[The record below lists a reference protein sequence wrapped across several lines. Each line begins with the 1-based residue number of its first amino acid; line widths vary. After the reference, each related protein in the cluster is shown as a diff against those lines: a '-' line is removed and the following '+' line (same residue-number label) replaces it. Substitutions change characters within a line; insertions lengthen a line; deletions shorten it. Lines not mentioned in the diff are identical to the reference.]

1 MNKIVD
7 RFNKLLNVSLLFV
20 LFDVVLGIILLKYT
34 EASFKVIMVLLGCFI
49 LVNGLFSFIRYFY
62 DGLANNVFK
71 PDFFNGLAGV
81 VFGSCSIF
89 SPYSSLKAIGIM
101 FALWILIIGLVKC
114 YYTYKLMKNDD
125 EIYPLLAFIAL
136 LDIIMGIVTLINPFK
151 SFMIISKAV
160 AIFVICYSLVE
171 GVYLSLIKKRS
182 QHILKM
188 FE

>member
-20 LFDVVLGIILLKYT
+20 ILDVVLGIILLKYT

-49 LVNGLFSFIRYFY
+49 LVNGLFSLIRYFY
-62 DGLANNVFK
+62 DGLANKVFK
-71 PDFFNGLAGV
+71 PDLVNGIAGV
-81 VFGSCSIF
+81 LFGLYAMF
-89 SPYSSLKAIGIM
+89 SPSNTLKAIGIV
-101 FALWILIIGLVKC
+101 FALWILVIGLVKC

-171 GVYLSLIKKRS
+171 GVYLSLVKKRS
-182 QHILKM
+182 QQILKM

>member
-1 MNKIVD
+1 M
-7 RFNKLLNVSLLFV
+7 
-20 LFDVVLGIILLKYT
+20 
-34 EASFKVIMVLLGCFI
+34 
-49 LVNGLFSFIRYFY
+49 
-62 DGLANNVFK
+62 
-71 PDFFNGLAGV
+71 
-81 VFGSCSIF
+81 F
-89 SPYSSLKAIGIM
+89 SPSNTLKAIGIV
-101 FALWILIIGLVKC
+101 FALWILVIGLVKC

-171 GVYLSLIKKRS
+171 GVYLSLVKKRS
-182 QHILKM
+182 QQILKM